1 MRTLTHSH
9 DADGLRT
16 GLVYPGGKV
25 LAAGYT
31 ARGQL
36 GGTRD
41 GLIVVYLS

>member
-25 LAAGYT
+25 L
-31 ARGQL
+31 GQSA
-36 GGTRD
+36 
-41 GLIVVYLS
+41 GLIVRKRKRLLA